1 MSPNVR
7 GVSNQ
12 TQWLKTTPFMEHR
25 KTCAGCQSPHMPCE
39 VGSALLRR
47 GVEEVL
53 QDFYEPIL
61 KRGRRPQ
68 QAEEGGRAIIK
79 GRLFRKVRP

>member
-1 MSPNVR
+1 MSPIVR

-12 TQWLKTTPFMEHR
+12 MQWLNTTPFIEHR
-25 KTCAGCQSPHMPCE
+25 KACVGCQSIHGPHRLCE
-39 VGSALLRR
+39 AGAALLRR

-68 QAEEGGRAIIK
+68 QAEAGQ
-79 GRLFRKVRP
+79 F